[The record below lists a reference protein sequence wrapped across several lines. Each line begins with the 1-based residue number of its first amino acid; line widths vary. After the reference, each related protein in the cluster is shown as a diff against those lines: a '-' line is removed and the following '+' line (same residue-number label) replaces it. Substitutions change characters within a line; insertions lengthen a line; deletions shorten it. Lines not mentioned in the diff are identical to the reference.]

1 MYFRGS
7 TDTALTFTSICAAD
21 EQSVGISQP
30 HQVLSALQIPF
41 VALFYGQEGRLP
53 FYYCFQGCL
62 TARPAFPHP
71 GYLELLY
78 HWPNFALWPHFALDK
93 LSSML
98 HIWWDWRQSALGLR
112 TGIADPYL
120 NFYELGVGGK
130 HFGPGRRWRFRQV
143 SAQFC
148 KAVIVMV
155 WEERK
160 RHPQNRALLIILP
173 LSPKMP
179 I

>member
-1 MYFRGS
+1 MCSRWAVSGYIPASASSVS
-7 TDTALTFTSICAAD
+7 TANTIYCFI
-21 EQSVGISQP
+21 
-30 HQVLSALQIPF
+30 
-41 VALFYGQEGRLP
+41 YGKEGRLP

-98 HIWWDWRQSALGLR
+98 HIWWDWWQSALCLR

-130 HFGPGRRWRFRQV
+130 HFGPGHRWRFRQV

-160 RHPQNRALLIILP
+160 RHLENRALLIILP